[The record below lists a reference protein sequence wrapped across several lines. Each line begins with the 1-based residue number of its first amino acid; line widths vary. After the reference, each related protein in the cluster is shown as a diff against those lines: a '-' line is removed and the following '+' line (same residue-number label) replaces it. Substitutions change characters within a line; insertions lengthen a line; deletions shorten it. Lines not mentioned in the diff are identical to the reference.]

1 MKTGSNNFFKE
12 HYDWLVAL
20 AGLAALAV
28 AIAFLLVSFGKSP
41 EGGASEY
48 TAIVSGKRP
57 QGEGIAKNDMSSFDA
72 AIRGVKTPAALQD
85 IDPKKASFLASGRRV
100 VCTSPEGK
108 GCGKPI
114 PHGVEKCPFCGV
126 EQPKEIKVAI
136 DTDKDGIPNDVEVAW
151 GLNPNDPADANE
163 DLDSDGFTNLEE
175 YIAKTDPKDRNS
187 HPDYLDS
194 LSVDGKPETK
204 TLPVFFKGLDKLGGG
219 KFRYVFRDP
228 VAKNP
233 YGSRGVDYRVEQGGE
248 ICNTGF
254 VPVEYTEK
262 FEKQAIKGGS
272 GMTKTVDVST
282 VKLVRKSDKKELL
295 VRINQRNAPIDVQA
309 TLLYRRGTDRKIVV
323 AKGSEFDLN
332 GQKYKVVE
340 LTPVGTEG
348 VEVTVKPE
356 PLGKERVIK

>member
-20 AGLAALAV
+20 AGFAALAV
-28 AIAFLLVSFGKSP
+28 AVVFLLMSYGNSP
-41 EGGASEY
+41 EGGAAEY
-48 TAIVSGKRP
+48 TTIVGAKRP
-57 QGEGIAKNDMSSFDA
+57 QGEGIAKNDMGPFDA
-72 AIRGVKTPAALQD
+72 ATREVKTPVALQD
-85 IDPKKASFLASGRRV
+85 VDPKKASFLASGRRI
-100 VCTSPEGK
+100 VCTSESGK
-108 GCGKPI
+108 SCGRPI
-114 PHGVEKCPFCGV
+114 PPGQEKCPFCGAV
-126 EQPKEIKVAI
+126 QPKEVKVSI
-136 DTDKDGIPNDVEVAW
+136 DSDKDGIPNDVEVAW
-151 GLNPNDPADANE
+151 GLNPNDPADAAG
-163 DLDSDGFTNLEE
+163 DLDGDGFTNLEE

-194 LSVDGKPETK
+194 LSVDGKPMMT

-233 YGSRGVDYRVEQGGE
+233 YGGRGVDYRVEQGE
-248 ICNTGF
+248 EVRDTGF

-272 GMTKTVDVST
+272 GMMKNVDVST

-295 VRINQRNAPIDVQA
+295 VRINQRNAPIDMQA

-332 GQKYKVVE
+332 GSKYKVVE
-340 LTPVGTEG
+340 LTPVGTES

-356 PLGKERVIK
+356 PVGKEKIIK